1 MNSWIFF
8 WSSSCDG
15 NGVSGIIKPNATPVS
30 CKRGSAARV
39 ATHCVG
45 RASRGRC
52 APARPAPHVQG
63 RRKGKKSVEDTPRR
77 TRGSA
82 SRAGRGWPI
91 SHFHRAPAFRRKHL
105 NIKKKAVCT
114 AFLFVI
120 DLEIRRRLPYTLR
133 LPALL
138 VSRIRPEDGIVD
150 VVLESVSCS
159 LRHIVIE

>member
-15 NGVSGIIKPNATPVS
+15 NGVSGIIKPNATPVA

-39 ATHCVG
+39 ATHCV
-45 RASRGRC
+45 RHASHGMR
-52 APARPAPHVQG
+52 
-63 RRKGKKSVEDTPRR
+63 
-77 TRGSA
+77 

>member
-1 MNSWIFF
+1 MVFQALSNLTRLRS
-8 WSSSCDG
+8 
-15 NGVSGIIKPNATPVS
+15 
-30 CKRGSAARV
+30 
-39 ATHCVG
+39 
-45 RASRGRC
+45 RANEEAQPELQRTACAMPPMEC